1 MIASSDELLVHL
13 KGLTLTGAEK
23 MVSLDV
29 ESLFTNVPTEET
41 IEIIINAVY
50 NHPTLPPPPLKTD
63 TMRKATS
70 SVHVGDTLSLLRKDV
85 RPDRRSVDGI
95 TSRAHFADFYMS
107 YLENTLL
114 QQQHRVSN
122 PIFYV
127 RYVDDIVAIFKS
139 QNHICFFVNRLKSHS
154 ILNFTTEEMQNNKF
168 HFLDTALTVQPNGD
182 ITTAY
187 M

>member
-63 TMRKATS
+63 TMRKLPQVCTS
-70 SVHVGDTLSLLRKDV
+70 ETPFHFCGKTYVQI
-85 RPDRRSVDGI
+85 DGKSMGSPLGP
-95 TSRAHFADFYMS
+95 TFADFYM
-107 YLENTLL
+107 
-114 QQQHRVSN
+114 
-122 PIFYV
+122 
-127 RYVDDIVAIFKS
+127 
-139 QNHICFFVNRLKSHS
+139 
-154 ILNFTTEEMQNNKF
+154 
-168 HFLDTALTVQPNGD
+168 
-182 ITTAY
+182 
-187 M
+187 